1 MALTLA
7 PYGLKPINL
16 LGGRPYSGS
25 TRLYAISPSYA
36 VNIQVGDPVIIINT
50 GSTAAALRGNL
61 ARFNATTTATTV
73 TSTGGGFGF
82 VGVFMGCTYTDPT
95 YGKVF
100 RQTYVAGNA
109 ATDIQAYVI
118 DDPDVLF
125 QVQAD
130 GTLAQTTLGTNAAL
144 IQTVAGT
151 NTYVASG
158 VALQASSVA
167 TTSTLPV
174 TIVDFVNSATSAIGD
189 TYTDVIV
196 RINTHFHRTGNTGRA
211 GTAAS

>member
-25 TRLYAISPSYA
+25 TRLYAIPSGYS
-36 VNIQVGDPVIIINT
+36 VSIQVGDPVILIHT
-50 GSTAAALRGNL
+50 GGPRGTL

-73 TSTGGGFGF
+73 TSTGTTLGF

-100 RQTYVAGNA
+100 RQTYVASTVA
-109 ATDIQAYVI
+109 ADIQAYVV

-130 GTLAQTTLGTNAAL
+130 GQLAQTTLGTNAPL
-144 IQTVAGT
+144 IQTVAGAS
-151 NTYVASG
+151 TYVASG

-167 TTSTLPV
+167 NTATLPV
-174 TIVDFVNSATSAIGD
+174 TIVDFVNSATSAIND

-196 RINTHFHRTGNTGRA
+196 RINTHFHRTGASGRLGVSA
-211 GTAAS
+211 T

>member
-1 MALTLA
+1 M
-7 PYGLKPINL
+7 
-16 LGGRPYSGS
+16 
-25 TRLYAISPSYA
+25 
-36 VNIQVGDPVIIINT
+36 NT
-50 GSTAAALRGNL
+50 GSTRGTL

-100 RQTYVAGNA
+100 RQTYVAGNT
-109 ATDIQAYVI
+109 ATDIQAYVV
-118 DDPDVLF
+118 DDPDSLF
-125 QVQAD
+125 QMQAD
-130 GTLAQTTLGTNAAL
+130 NTLAQTALGTNASI

-158 VALQASSVA
+158 VALQASSIA

-174 TIVDFVNSATSAIGD
+174 TIVDFVNSPTSAIGD
-189 TYTDVIV
+189 AYTDVIV

-211 GTAAS
+211 GTAVS